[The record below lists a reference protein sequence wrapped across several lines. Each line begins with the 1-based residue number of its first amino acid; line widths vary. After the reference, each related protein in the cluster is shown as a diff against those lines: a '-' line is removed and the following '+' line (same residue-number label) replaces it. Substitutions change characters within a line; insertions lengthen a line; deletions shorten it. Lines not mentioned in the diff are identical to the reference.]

1 MLTRTTLRA
10 ALSAALFLG
19 AANVARADDPAAQ
32 GSYATRS
39 QTYTIAMRDGSS
51 ASIDIRLP
59 AAASFA
65 RPVVVICHGWLVS
78 VSLYSWIAEHLASR
92 GFAAVLVQQPN

>member
-1 MLTRTTLRA
+1 MADQSTFTRLA
-10 ALSAALFLG
+10 ASLAVVVITPS
-19 AANVARADDPAAQ
+19 VARADEPGAK

-39 QTYTIAMRDGSS
+39 QTYSVALSDGGS

-65 RPVVVICHGWLVS
+65 RPVVVICHGWLAPS
-78 VSLYSWIAEHLASR
+78 SLYSGIAEHLASR
-92 GFAAVLVQQPN
+92 GFAAVL